1 MCDFLLVKSHIGET
15 KKKIEIRWQNHEYT
29 QKDSEPTKHL
39 KNNPTHSFTWKV
51 LRPASSIRCIRQNME
66 ASIIALEGPSLN
78 ERVDSKNIL
87 LFKNGAT

>member
-51 LRPASSIRCIRQNME
+51 LLPASSIRRSRQNME
-66 ASIIALEGPSLN
+66 ASIIALKVPSLN
-78 ERVDSKNIL
+78 ERVEYKTLL
-87 LFKNGAT
+87 LF